1 MSLSDLTKPWAALSY
16 GFLDSSAK
24 RELRRKMLK
33 AVAVP
38 GCQMPYASREVP
50 MARGWGTGGLQVSLT
65 LVNPRTRVKVIDQGA
80 DDSVNAASI
89 RRFIARVAGTP
100 TTTDTLEADLI
111 QSRHRIPEEI
121 LRDDQVL
128 VLQVPNPEPLRPVQP
143 NMSVARQMHADAD
156 YGRMWLQLYEQIVRS
171 GRVMQGA
178 SYPSLVHGRHVMTP
192 SPIPRWDVPKLHA
205 DADYGRMWLQLYEQI
220 VRSGRVMQGASYP
233 SLVHGRHVMTPSPIP
248 RWDVPKLHMAKHL
261 TILSAGRE
269 KRIFA
274 VPPFTRVEPL
284 VFSDVPYKV
293 EDHAGLTCHRSG
305 AQGFFMNEIPQDD
318 GSSAFEV
325 SDSDWGVKAIRHRE
339 GSGPTLGE
347 TWYKDGEFKP

>member
-1 MSLSDLTKPWAALSY
+1 MSLSELTKPWEAMSY
-16 GFLDSSAK
+16 GFLDGSAK

-33 AVAVP
+33 SVAVP

-65 LVNPRTRVKVIDQGA
+65 LVNPQTRVKVIDQGA

-100 TTTDTLEADLI
+100 TTMDTLEADLI

-121 LRDDQVL
+121 LREDQVL
-128 VLQVPNPEPLRPVQP
+128 VLQVPNPEPLRSVQP
-143 NMSVARQMHADAD
+143 NMSIARQM
-156 YGRMWLQLYEQIVRS
+156 
-171 GRVMQGA
+171 
-178 SYPSLVHGRHVMTP
+178 
-192 SPIPRWDVPKLHA
+192 HA

-293 EDHAGLTCHRSG
+293 EDHGALTCARSG
-305 AQGFFMNEIPQDD
+305 TKGFFMNEIPQDD
-318 GSSAFEV
+318 GSSSFEV
-325 SDSDWGVKAIRHRE
+325 SDSEWGVKTIQVRD
-339 GSGPTLGE
+339 GE
-347 TWYKDGEFKP
+347 AENRGKTWYKDGEMAR